1 MATWVLVWFV
11 VALTT
16 TVLFAAFVIALIRH
30 ALLLGRAASRLG
42 EEAGVLL
49 ADIGRDSSQASE
61 RTSRISLKGRG
72 VPRR

>member
-1 MATWVLVWFV
+1 VATWVLVWFI

-16 TVLFAAFVIALIRH
+16 TVLFAAFLIALVRH

-42 EEAGVLL
+42 EEAGALL
-49 ADIGRDSSQASE
+49 ADIGLESSRASE
-61 RTSRISLKGRG
+61 RTSRMSLKGRR